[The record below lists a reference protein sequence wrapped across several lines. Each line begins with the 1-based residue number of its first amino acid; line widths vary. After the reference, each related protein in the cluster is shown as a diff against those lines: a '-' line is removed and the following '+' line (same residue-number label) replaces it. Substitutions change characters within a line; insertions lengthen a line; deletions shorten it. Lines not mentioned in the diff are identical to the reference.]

1 MREQSTPAP
10 GEEDETID
18 RTVMLIVL
26 DREQPWPRSVEDLG
40 RELGR
45 DPTDS
50 VARLKGAGLLNT
62 LDRFVWPTRAAVR
75 AEQLCL

>member
-1 MREQSTPAP
+1 MREQRTPTP
-10 GEEDETID
+10 SEEDEAID
-18 RTVMLIVL
+18 RSVMLIVL

-40 RELGR
+40 RELGQ
-45 DPTDS
+45 DPADG
-50 VARLKGAGLLNT
+50 VARLKGAGLVYT

>member
-1 MREQSTPAP
+1 MREQRTPDP
-10 GEEDETID
+10 SEHEDTTD
-18 RTVMLIVL
+18 RTVMLILL
-26 DREQPWPRSVEDLG
+26 DRDQPWPRSVEDLG
-40 RELGR
+40 REFDQ

-50 VARLKGAGLLNT
+50 VARLRAAGLLYT

>member
-1 MREQSTPAP
+1 MREQRTPTP
-10 GEEDETID
+10 SEEDEATD

-26 DREQPWPRSVEDLG
+26 DREQPWPRSIEDLG
-40 RELGR
+40 RELGQ
-45 DPTDS
+45 DPRDS
-50 VARLKGAGLLNT
+50 VARLKGAGLVYT

>member
-1 MREQSTPAP
+1 MREQRTLDPS
-10 GEEDETID
+10 EEDNTTD
-18 RTVMLIVL
+18 RTVMLILL

-40 RELGR
+40 RELGQ

-50 VARLKGAGLLNT
+50 LARLNGAGLLYT
-62 LDRFVWPTRAAVR
+62 LDRFVWPTQAAVR

>member
-1 MREQSTPAP
+1 MREQRTPTP
-10 GEEDETID
+10 RDEDETID

-45 DPTDS
+45 DATDS
-50 VARLKGAGLLNT
+50 VARLKGAGLLYR

>member
-1 MREQSTPAP
+1 MRGQRTPAP
-10 GEEDETID
+10 SEEDENTD

-50 VARLKGAGLLNT
+50 VARLKGAGLLYT
-62 LDRFVWPTRAAVR
+62 LDRFVWPTTAAVR

>member
-1 MREQSTPAP
+1 MREQRTPGP
-10 GEEDETID
+10 SEEDETTD

-26 DREQPWPRSVEDLG
+26 DREQPWPRSIEDLG
-40 RELGR
+40 RELDQ

-50 VARLKGAGLLNT
+50 VARLKGAGLLYT